1 MLTAMLRSL
10 QDAPA
15 PDFLTRPA
23 IAAMVAG
30 ARRKLDGD
38 NGREPAFAVEMAQ
51 RPIAEHADAAN
62 DQHYELPDEFFRICL
77 GPNLKYSCCL
87 YPTGAETLAEG
98 EEAALAET
106 CAHADLNDGQEI
118 LELGCGWGSLSLW
131 MARRY
136 PASRITAVSNSHGQ
150 RRFIESRA
158 AAEGLTNLTVITA
171 DMNDFATD
179 RQFNRIVSVEMFEHM
194 ANWRALLTRARGWLR
209 PDGLLFVHV
218 FTHRATPYRF
228 EAADDSDFIAQ
239 HFFTGGVMP
248 SHNLIRQ
255 YGDLFEVEQDWR
267 WSGAHYERTAL
278 QWLANMDE
286 RPGAIRRIM
295 REVYGEDAALWT
307 RRWRRFFLATAGL
320 FGDSGGAEW
329 GVSHYRLRPV
339 GGQA

>member
-1 MLTAMLRSL
+1 MLAAMLRSL

-30 ARRKLDGD
+30 ARRRLDSEES
-38 NGREPAFAVEMAQ
+38 REAAFAVEMAR

-77 GPNLKYSCCL
+77 GPNLKYSCCF
-87 YPTGAETLAEG
+87 YPTGCQTLAQA
-98 EEAALAET
+98 EEAALAQT
-106 CAHADLNDGQEI
+106 CAHADLRDGQEI

-136 PASRITAVSNSHGQ
+136 PAARITAVSNAHGQ
-150 RRFIESRA
+150 RRFIEARA
-158 AAEGLTNLTVITA
+158 AERGLTNLTVITA
-171 DMNDFATD
+171 DMNDFTTERRFD
-179 RQFNRIVSVEMFEHM
+179 RIVSVEMFEHM
-194 ANWRALLTRARGWLR
+194 ANWRALLTRVRGWLR
-209 PDGLLFVHV
+209 PEGLLFVHV

-228 EAADDSDFIAQ
+228 ESADSSDFIAQ

-248 SHNLIRQ
+248 SHNLMRQ
-255 YGDLFEVEQDWR
+255 YADLFAVEQDWR

-295 REVYGEDAALWT
+295 REVYGADAGLWT

-339 GGQA
+339 VERS

>member
-1 MLTAMLRSL
+1 MFVAMLRSL

-30 ARRKLDGD
+30 ARRKLADKTE
-38 NGREPAFAVEMAQ
+38 REAAFAVEMAG
-51 RPIAEHADAAN
+51 RPIAEHTDAAN

-77 GPNLKYSCCL
+77 GPRLKYSCCF
-87 YPTGAETLAEG
+87 YPTGCRTLAEA
-98 EEAALAET
+98 EEAALAQT
-106 CAHADLNDGQEI
+106 CAHADLRDGHEI

-131 MARRY
+131 MAERY
-136 PASRITAVSNSHGQ
+136 PASRITAVSNSRGQ
-150 RRFIESRA
+150 RRFIEARA
-158 AAEGLTNLTVITA
+158 AERGLTNLTVITA
-171 DMNDFATD
+171 DMNDFTTD
-179 RQFNRIVSVEMFEHM
+179 RRFDRIVSVEMFEHM

-209 PDGLLFVHV
+209 SEGLLFVHV

-228 EAADDSDFIAQ
+228 ELSDSSDFIAQ

-248 SHNLIRQ
+248 SHNLMRQ

-286 RPGAIRRIM
+286 RPGAIQRIM
-295 REVYGEDAALWT
+295 RQVYGEDAGLWT

-320 FGDSGGAEW
+320 FGDRNGAEW

-339 GGQA
+339 AG